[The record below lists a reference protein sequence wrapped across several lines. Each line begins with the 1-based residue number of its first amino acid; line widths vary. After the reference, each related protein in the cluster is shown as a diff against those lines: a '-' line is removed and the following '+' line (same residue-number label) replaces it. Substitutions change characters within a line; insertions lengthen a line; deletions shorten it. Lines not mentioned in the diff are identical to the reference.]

1 MYDDI
6 CVEKFLEH
14 QLQLFPEPVAETE
27 EEALYFLEDVC
38 AVVCDSKKDV
48 INYKTYVVLAYQK
61 CNANDKIVKFLEE
74 YKPNV
79 ISADLGALLVKTYKK
94 NSKYE
99 DAYNM
104 LIIVFP
110 ICAVYF

>member
-14 QLQLFPEPVAETE
+14 QLQLFPEPVAETD

-48 INYKTYVVLAYQK
+48 INYMKDMLDVSGMSEEEILASEEVFDLEDGRYL
-61 CNANDKIVKFLEE
+61 IVE
-74 YKPNV
+74 
-79 ISADLGALLVKTYKK
+79 G
-94 NSKYE
+94 
-99 DAYNM
+99 
-104 LIIVFP
+104 
-110 ICAVYF
+110 